1 MNTASPLHL
10 RRQVTNAIALG
21 LTGIATALGLVAL
34 VWILL
39 SVVLQGARALHLSL
53 FLEPT
58 PPPGS
63 SGGLVNAILGSLE
76 MLALAILIG
85 TPLGILGGTFLA
97 ERRGWRNMVLAI
109 RFLNDILLAAPSI
122 VIGLFVYQVVVRP
135 SHHFSGL
142 AGAVAMAILLVPIVV
157 RTTDETL
164 RLIPPALREA
174 ALALGAPVWRMTLS
188 VLYPAARAGILTGV
202 LLGIARI
209 GGETAPLL
217 FTALNSQYLSFDLR
231 APMANL
237 PVVIFQFAL
246 SPYDAWHD
254 LAWAGAFLIM
264 MFVLALNV
272 TARLLLGG
280 ARK

>member
-1 MNTASPLHL
+1 
-10 RRQVTNAIALG
+10 
-21 LTGIATALGLVAL
+21 
-34 VWILL
+34 
-39 SVVLQGARALHLSL
+39 
-53 FLEPT
+53 
-58 PPPGS
+58 
-63 SGGLVNAILGSLE
+63 
-76 MLALAILIG
+76 
-85 TPLGILGGTFLA
+85 
-97 ERRGWRNMVLAI
+97 
-109 RFLNDILLAAPSI
+109 
-122 VIGLFVYQVVVRP
+122 
-135 SHHFSGL
+135 
-142 AGAVAMAILLVPIVV
+142 VAMAILLVPIVV